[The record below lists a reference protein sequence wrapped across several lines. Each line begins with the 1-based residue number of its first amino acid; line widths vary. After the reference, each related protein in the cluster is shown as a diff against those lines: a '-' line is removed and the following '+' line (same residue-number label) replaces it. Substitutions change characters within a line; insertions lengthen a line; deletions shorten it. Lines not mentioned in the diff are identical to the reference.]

1 MPILLGD
8 LYCICVGVLPTVGGM
23 DARLATTAAA
33 SNPPQLAPLAS
44 PLARGYALGLLGVVL
59 FALTIPMTRLAGGTA
74 LAPELPPSFVA
85 LGRAAVAGL
94 CSAAYLLA
102 VRAAWPA
109 RADWPWLALTCLG
122 VVFGFPLLLGLAVR
136 EVDAMH
142 AAVVTGLLPMA
153 TAALAAAFLRQRAS
167 WGFWL
172 SAWAG
177 LGLVLGYAA
186 WRGAGGLN
194 AADGLLF
201 AAVLLGAAG
210 YVGGGQLARR
220 MPAQQVICWVLVLA
234 LPLTVPSAALSWP
247 QQPAS
252 VAAWAGFAYVSLV
265 SMWLGFF
272 AWYRALA
279 LGGTLRISQVQVL
292 QPFLSMLFAVPLLGE
307 PLEAG
312 SLAFAAAVVAVVWW
326 GRRQAVQGGPTR

>member
-1 MPILLGD
+1 MPD
-8 LYCICVGVLPTVGGM
+8 SPPLP
-23 DARLATTAAA
+23 LPATRR
-33 SNPPQLAPLAS
+33 SLRPLAS

-167 WGFWL
+167 WAFG
-172 SAWAG
+172 SVRG
-177 LGLVLGYAA
+177 LGWGWCWAMP
-186 WRGAGGLN
+186 RG
-194 AADGLLF
+194 
-201 AAVLLGAAG
+201 V
-210 YVGGGQLARR
+210 AR
-220 MPAQQVICWVLVLA
+220 
-234 LPLTVPSAALSWP
+234 
-247 QQPAS
+247 
-252 VAAWAGFAYVSLV
+252 
-265 SMWLGFF
+265 
-272 AWYRALA
+272 
-279 LGGTLRISQVQVL
+279 
-292 QPFLSMLFAVPLLGE
+292 
-307 PLEAG
+307 
-312 SLAFAAAVVAVVWW
+312 VV
-326 GRRQAVQGGPTR
+326 